1 MNDKSPHSGCL
12 AWIIFA
18 ALIVG
23 GVTYLYIGNE
33 KKNAQIAAAEE
44 AEHKQLLQKI
54 VDTADKFNADIACNE
69 ALFIKNDDAVF
80 NNKIMTAD
88 VQKCW
93 LQNRPIVFRGELTD
107 VALLD
112 NNHYTIFIKSSAI
125 RNRTELE
132 LVLKCKKDVVDLFRN
147 QAKNSQGKKRDWEKE
162 FGENGVAVIASILK
176 VSTSALDDERN
187 KTDARIGY
195 GDCLALVP
203 DEGRLKRL
211 MRSIGRK

>member
-1 MNDKSPHSGCL
+1 MSNKSPHSGCL

-23 GVTYLYIGNE
+23 GVAYVYTENE
-33 KKNAQIAAAEE
+33 KNKAQVAAARE
-44 AEHKQLLQKI
+44 AEHKQLLQTI

-69 ALFIKNDDAVF
+69 ALVVKNDDAVF
-80 NNKIMTAD
+80 NNKIMTVD

-125 RNRTELE
+125 SNRKELE
-132 LVLKCKKDVVDLFRN
+132 LVLKCKKDVVDVFRN
-147 QAKNSQGKKRDWEKE
+147 QTKNAQAKKRDWEKDFDE
-162 FGENGVAVIASILK
+162 GVAVIASIVK
-176 VSTSALDDERN
+176 ITTSAMNDDKN

-203 DEGRLKRL
+203 DEGAFERL
-211 MRSIGRK
+211 MRSLRRK